1 MAAAPDLLDRRIS
14 VRVDLHGFPG
24 LMTVPAS
31 WDTGMVT
38 IREHMVYFVRRGR
51 IRVNEHLIG
60 AGGCALVPPGL
71 AFRARSVDGVAAIMR
86 CRLEVS
92 RSGRA
97 VPGIPQLMIR
107 QRAWELEPV
116 VIMMIDA
123 AGHGT
128 TDRHSATDHVG
139 GQGATDRDDDRA
151 RCLAVLLIAGLA
163 QGAAENSGLDVRHR
177 RALADLVAR
186 HRAHG
191 LTPRD
196 LAAHLDLTLDYF
208 TRRFR
213 QTYGMAPRRWLV
225 AERIR
230 VACALLAEGGVS
242 LEQVA
247 EELGYDDLKWFGR
260 QFRQVMGMPPGR
272 WRNRNR

>member
-14 VRVDLHGFPG
+14 VGVELHGFPG

-31 WDTGMVT
+31 WDTGSVT

-51 IRVNEHLIG
+51 IRVNEHLLS
-60 AGGCALVPPGL
+60 AGGCALVPPGT
-71 AFRARSVDGVAAIMR
+71 AFRARSVDGAAAIMR
-86 CRLEVS
+86 CRLDVS
-92 RSGRA
+92 RNGRV
-97 VPGIPQLMIR
+97 VPGIPQVMIR
-107 QRAWELEPV
+107 QRAWEIEPV
-116 VIMMIDA
+116 VGMLIDA
-123 AGHGT
+123 AGN
-128 TDRHSATDHVG
+128 DATDHA
-139 GQGATDRDDDRA
+139 ATDHAAGRDVLVRDDRA
-151 RCLAVLLIAGLA
+151 RCLAVLLIAGLG
-163 QGAAENSGLDVRHR
+163 QGGGESVGLDARQR

-196 LAAHLDLTLDYF
+196 LAAHLTLTLDYF

-230 VACALLAEGGVS
+230 VACALLAEGGAS

-247 EELGYDDLKWFGR
+247 GELGYDDLKLFGR

-272 WRNRNR
+272 WRSRSG